1 MALGWGCRAREGV
14 VPTPGFKQEDSRGPE
29 LTQTVPLG
37 EGKKLFKQVLN
48 PKAGQ
53 LSKLYSAT
61 EGGV

>member
-1 MALGWGCRAREGV
+1 M
-14 VPTPGFKQEDSRGPE
+14 PTPGFKQEDSRGPE